1 MLKKKNKGIPVPK
14 QSEKTFPGHSNPPQP
29 PEQTE
34 PKTYAIP
41 FTMEEIDAVMSTM
54 IDLNVP
60 VRTWLLL
67 DSKFGPIKQQSRT
80 PKQEVQ
86 GDTLVLQSKMNDEK
100 GSNGPGETNNGD

>member
-1 MLKKKNKGIPVPK
+1 MRNKKRNAVTDGPR
-14 QSEKTFPGHSNPPQP
+14 GPQP
-29 PEQTE
+29 PKQTE

-80 PKQEVQ
+80 PQQRTE
-86 GDTLVLQSKMNDEK
+86 GDTLVLQSKINQDESVNN
-100 GSNGPGETNNGD
+100 GSGETNNGD